1 MILRFSASI
10 FAALAIVASCSTPE
24 PVKKAACMN
33 ERTRETIIRWGD
45 YNPKTG
51 EMKAYQ
57 FTGGAIRSKFLRTT
71 SSSDPVLSLEKPIAP
86 EDFCRYLALTLR
98 TFDTIQTLHAPGAEQ
113 ARFIEYTNTTTNA
126 SARAIWNPAY
136 QTYGSKEFRAV
147 YDSLMTIIPTQE
159 RW

>member
-1 MILRFSASI
+1 MIQRFSASV

-24 PVKKAACMN
+24 PVKKSACMN

-45 YNPKTG
+45 YNPKSG

-57 FTGGAIRSKFLRTT
+57 FTGGAVRSKYLRENTA
-71 SSSDPVLSLEKPIAP
+71 SEPVLSLEKPIAP
-86 EDFCRYLALTLR
+86 EDFCRYLTLTLR

-113 ARFIEYTNTTTNA
+113 ARFIEYTNTTTNS
-126 SARAIWNPAY
+126 SARAIWNPNY

-147 YDSLMTIIPTQE
+147 YDTLMTIIPTQE

>member
-1 MILRFSASI
+1 MIQKVSASI
-10 FAALAIVASCSTPE
+10 FATLAIIASCTTPE
-24 PVKKAACMN
+24 PVKKSSCMN
-33 ERTRETIIRWGD
+33 ERTRETTIRWGD

-57 FTGGAIRSKFLRTT
+57 FTGSAIRSKYRRETT
-71 SSSDPVLSLEKPIAP
+71 ASEPVLSLEKPIAP
-86 EDFCRYLALTLR
+86 EDFCKYLTLTLW

-113 ARFIEYTNTTTNA
+113 ARFIEYSNLSSN
-126 SARAIWNPAY
+126 SLARAIWNPNY

-147 YDSLMTIIPTQE
+147 YDSLMTIIPMNE